1 MNSTRR
7 LLRRMN
13 SLFLRA
19 SNAAAR
25 RLNTHFYLYLAAA
38 LSVVIIIDA
47 MSLRAVVDLR
57 ERAYDTIV
65 RYRIIVPKPDPDI
78 VIVDINEA
86 SLAAMAKEYGRWPWP
101 RQVLGEFVER
111 LEEQKPKAIV
121 FDILFAD
128 ADVFN
133 PESDAYF
140 NEVIAG
146 TANTFFPMLR
156 LPPESDRLSQVKP
169 AMIPGAENIGG
180 ASDAVDTVAVV
191 LPHFPAAL
199 ASARLGTNNIYPD
212 ADGVA
217 RRYRLWHAVHGWRL
231 PSLPLR
237 VAQVLGYTEAPP
249 TTDMLINWRGKP
261 FSYHYV
267 SFSDVFLDTQKKQRI
282 RPPAEFRGKI
292 VLIGSTAPGLFDIK
306 ATSMAREF
314 PGVEILATAI
324 DNLAHR
330 DWIRTP
336 KTSLINA
343 LVALLI
349 VWATA
354 CGLYRNPD
362 SDRFN
367 RVFGLSQITL
377 IAFSYMTINLTS
389 YFLNLAGPVFLGLI
403 YFSMARLY
411 SFATARALEK
421 SAVSR
426 TLAGS
431 EGSDATLLLVQ
442 IRGGEGVVSAGFL
455 SRLCKSLLAVGAESK
470 DVEVLKGRQRGIWGL
485 FDATVA
491 VSWAYQPSDASRR
504 ARVEADVRAIRER
517 LPELVARLRVND
529 EEVAAVSV
537 ADAALGG
544 GTESE
549 VRARWRRLFAAALAN
564 ANDRR
569 E

>member
-1 MNSTRR
+1 MTPARR

-25 RLNTHFYLYLAAA
+25 RLNTNFYLYLAAA
-38 LSVVIIIDA
+38 LSVVVIIDA
-47 MSLRAVVDLR
+47 LTLRAVVDLR
-57 ERAYDTIV
+57 QRAYDTII
-65 RYRIIVPKPDPDI
+65 RYRIIMPKPDPGI

-86 SLAAMAKEYGRWPWP
+86 SLATMAKEYGRWPWP

-111 LEEQKPKAIV
+111 LEEQEPKAIV

-128 ADVFN
+128 PDVFN

-169 AMIPGAENIGG
+169 AMIPGAEHIGG
-180 ASDAVDTVAVV
+180 SSDATDTVAVV

-212 ADGVA
+212 ADGVV
-217 RRYRLWHAVHGWRL
+217 RSYRLWHAVHGWRL

-237 VAQVLGYTEAPP
+237 VARVLGYKEAPP
-249 TTDMLINWRGKP
+249 NMLINWRGKP
-261 FSYHYV
+261 FSYRYV
-267 SFSDVFLDTQKKQRI
+267 SFSDVFLDMQKKERV
-282 RPPAEFRGKI
+282 RPRDEFRAKI

-306 ATSMAREF
+306 ATSVAREF

-336 KTSLINA
+336 KTSLVNS

-354 CGLYRNPD
+354 IALYRDPD
-362 SDRFN
+362 SDRLT
-367 RVFGLSQITL
+367 RVFGLSQFAL
-377 IAFSYMTINLTS
+377 LAFSYMTINLTS
-389 YFLNLAGPVFLGLI
+389 YFLNLAGPVSLGLI

-426 TLAGS
+426 SLTGPES
-431 EGSDATLLLVQ
+431 NGATLLLVQ
-442 IRGGEGVVSAGFL
+442 IRGEEGVVSAGFL
-455 SRLCKSLLAVGAESK
+455 NRLCKALLGVGVERK

-504 ARVEADVRAIRER
+504 ARVEADVHAVRER
-517 LPELVARLRVND
+517 LPELVARLRVNG

-549 VRARWRRLFAAALAN
+549 VRARWRRLFAEALTN
-564 ANDRR
+564 AHERR